1 MNVSKKIAL
10 SAALAIAAT
19 SVFAAPGF
27 ARNAKQGKASGAS
40 ARGIAGV
47 NDRGAYDDL
56 SRYGNRSG
64 ATVWLP
70 GTTSPRV
77 NSQ

>member
-10 SAALAIAAT
+10 SAALAVAAT

-27 ARNAKQGKASGAS
+27 ARNVKQGKAQDAY
-40 ARGIAGV
+40 ARSVTGV

-56 SRYGNRSG
+56 SRYGNRNG